1 MRNFMTQLTTLAFV
15 AVFAMGCG
23 TGQRH
28 AETEAAKQSG
38 YFVDHESANGRTGVG
53 NYADRISWG
62 EMKRETVAA
71 AAPVA
76 APAQKMDAATTAKVN
91 KLLDSINTN
100 LYFPV
105 GGSQLNAK
113 QKAGMKNLADVLKNY
128 QSSTIYITGYTD
140 STGNPEKNKIL
151 SEKRAKSVTDELVK
165 NGLQSDNV
173 QTKGAG
179 QDADAGTGQA
189 KASARRVSLS
199 VE

>member
-1 MRNFMTQLTTLAFV
+1 MRDFTTQLTILSMA
-15 AVFAMGCG
+15 AVFAVGCG
-23 TGQRH
+23 TGQRY
-28 AETEAAKQSG
+28 AETESAKQSG
-38 YFVDHESANGRTGVG
+38 YFVDHESANGRSGVG

-62 EMKRETVAA
+62 QTRQET
-71 AAPVA
+71 PVA
-76 APAQKMDAATTAKVN
+76 ASPVSAPAKMDTATAAKVN
-91 KLLDSINTN
+91 KILDSINTN

-105 GGSQLNAK
+105 GGSTLNAK

-128 QSSTIYITGYTD
+128 QGSTIYITGYTD
-140 STGNPEKNKIL
+140 STGNPEKNQIL

-165 NGLQSDNV
+165 NGIPASNV

-189 KASARRVSLS
+189 KPRARRVSLS